1 MVYQGSKAKI
11 RKHILP
17 ILQKCID
24 ENHIDTY
31 IEPFVGGAN
40 MIDHIRCKTKIGS
53 DNNKDL
59 IALLQYMSRDEK
71 LSIFP
76 ADVLL
81 EHYKDVRENRKNN
94 SNKYSLEYTAGI
106 GYFSS
111 FGGKYFDGGY
121 GRDSKNDRCIYKE
134 RLENAKKQAISLK
147 DIDFFTRDYLTY
159 EKYENCVFYLDPPYR
174 NTEKYCNKKFDSI
187 RFDNFAR
194 ELSKNNFVF
203 ISEFSMPDDFECIL
217 EIPRNIK
224 QNPNLAKAIK
234 KCEKLFVHRSSLW
247 KI

>member
-1 MVYQGSKAKI
+1 MVYQGSKAKL
-11 RKHILP
+11 RKYILP

-24 ENHIDTY
+24 ENHIDFY

-40 MIDHIRCKTKIGS
+40 MIDHIRCKNRIGS
-53 DNNKDL
+53 DNNTEL
-59 IALLQYMSRDEK
+59 IALLQYMQRDEK

-76 ADVLL
+76 KDCSL

-94 SNKYSLEYTAGI
+94 GNKYSLEYTAGI
-106 GYFSS
+106 GYFAS

-121 GRDSKNDRCIYKE
+121 GRSKNDRCIYKK
-134 RLENAKKQAISLK
+134 RLENAKKQASSLK
-147 DIDFFTRDYLTY
+147 RIEFSAKDYLTY
-159 EKYENCVFYLDPPYR
+159 AEYENCCFYLDPPYR
-174 NTEKYCNKKFDSI
+174 NTEKYCNKKFDFI

-217 EIPRNIK
+217 EIPRNIN
-224 QNPNLAKAIK
+224 QNANRSKAIK
-234 KCEKLFVHRSSLW
+234 KYEKLFVHRSSLW